1 MEQNPASTTGTTLL
15 VLLRDPRS
23 PRAWEAFVDR
33 YAPRILRWCLASGAQ
48 PADAEDVCQE
58 ILYKLARQIR
68 IPYDP
73 ARGSFRAWLKVL
85 TRNTWADIRD
95 RRRPRGELP
104 RELVDPSPS
113 LEEVLDQEFL
123 REVYEE
129 ARRRVRARV
138 HPATWRAFE
147 LLALEGWSGARVA
160 DELQL
165 GISAV
170 YEARSRV
177 KAMLAEEVRRLEQP
191 EPGHPESR
199 P

>member
-1 MEQNPASTTGTTLL
+1 MEQHPSSGTGTTLL
-15 VLLRDPRS
+15 GLLRDPAN
-23 PRAWEAFVDR
+23 PRAWEAFVGR

-73 ARGSFRAWLKVL
+73 AKGSFRAWLKTL
-85 TRNTWADIRD
+85 TRNAWADIRN
-95 RRRPRGELP
+95 RHTNSGL
-104 RELVDPSPS
+104 REDPVASTPP
-113 LEEVLDQEFL
+113 LEEVLDHEFML
-123 REVYEE
+123 EVYEE
-129 ARRRVRARV
+129 AKRRVRARV
-138 HPATWRAFE
+138 APVTWRAFE

-160 DELQL
+160 AELDRS
-165 GISAV
+165 ISAV

-177 KAMLAEEVRRLEQP
+177 KAMLAEEVRRLE
-191 EPGHPESR
+191 EPGSDAPESL